1 MHSVGV
7 KEFKTRA
14 TQIVR
19 DVRERS
25 QRYVITVDGKPVAVL
40 KPYVPAEDGPM
51 TDEEIK
57 EWLAHFDEIVARIS
71 EGLPPG
77 ASGVDAVAEGR
88 R

>member
-1 MHSVGV
+1 MERVGV

-25 QRYVITVDGKPVAVL
+25 KRYVITVDGKPAAVL
-40 KPYVPAEDGPM
+40 KPYVPAEDDPP
-51 TDEEIK
+51 TAAETA
-57 EWLAHFDEIVARIS
+57 EWLRSWDELAHEI
-71 EGLPPG
+71 GKLWPPG
-77 ASGVDAVAEGR
+77 VSAADAVSEQR

>member
-1 MHSVGV
+1 MERVGV

-25 QRYVITVDGKPVAVL
+25 KRYVITVDGKPAAVL
-40 KPYVPAEDGPM
+40 KPYVPAEDDPP
-51 TDEEIK
+51 TAAETA
-57 EWLAHFDEIVARIS
+57 EWLRGWDELVREI
-71 EGLPPG
+71 GKHLKPG
-77 ASGVDAVAEGR
+77 ASGVDAVAEQR